1 MTHPKS
7 TLPRIATLA
16 LYWLLLLVAPWLAAQ
31 DAHTLARRAL
41 LAEDYP
47 TARTFAARIPSLSE
61 RDELLGLI
69 RQCELDTECDVVSAA
84 LTSPPPPA
92 SLTAHLESMIAG
104 AHRTALISAS
114 RARALLDVASVLRS
128 AVADA
133 SHPIFKALEEAAA
146 KDAQNQ
152 EQLEKVRQQV
162 REATD
167 AAVANLSRHA
177 AASEVNAAA
186 WRITDCANGVAAIEK
201 QARETRAVVA
211 KAEAVFTYSEWKAIH
226 DRTEAAILAGFE
238 RAAYANGRMLYLLR
252 NIADARTQV
261 EQALASAPT
270 SRRLLQLKVK
280 VEEWNTRH
288 RIMGDKPNK

>member
-1 MTHPKS
+1 MMQRLHTIPHKP
-7 TLPRIATLA
+7 ALA
-16 LYWLLLLVAPWLAAQ
+16 LVWLLLLFAPGIAAQ

-47 TARTFAARIPSLSE
+47 AARSFASRIPSLSE
-61 RDELLGLI
+61 RDELLDLI
-69 RQCELDTECDVVSAA
+69 RQCELDTECDAVSAA
-84 LTSPPPPA
+84 LASPPPSA
-92 SLTAHLESMIAG
+92 SLTAQLESMIAG
-104 AHRTALISAS
+104 ANRTALISAA

-167 AAVANLSRHA
+167 TAVASLAKHS
-177 AASEVNAAA
+177 AASEVNGAA
-186 WRITDCANGVAAIEK
+186 WRITDCANGVSAIEK
-201 QARETRAVVA
+201 QAREIRAVVA
-211 KAEAVFTYSEWKAIH
+211 KAEAVLTYSEWKAIH
-226 DRTEAAILAGFE
+226 DRTEAAVLLNYE
-238 RAAYANGRMLYLLR
+238 RAAFANGRMLYLLR

-261 EQALASAPT
+261 EQALASVPT

-280 VEEWNTRH
+280 IEEWNTRH